1 MTDKKT
7 RPATRE
13 EKISKPGVYEVPV
26 KEPSLV
32 VTQESLS
39 NELAA
44 MAKEVAAPKNKTGR
58 PTKYSPELVETICVR
73 LSLGE
78 SLRTICKD
86 EDMPAQSQVYV
97 WLNRH
102 PEFQEQY
109 TRAREEQA
117 ESHADEIVAIADETP
132 ETVPVYDKEG
142 NLLRIDISSAYVAWQ
157 KQRIDARKWN
167 AAKQRPKKYGDRVTH
182 GGDDDSPVVVEHN
195 LNVFGD
201 LLKAIKMQRQ
211 SEL

>member
-26 KEPSLV
+26 
-32 VTQESLS
+32 TQESLEH
-39 NELAA
+39 ELATIA
-44 MAKEVAAPKNKTGR
+44 TQVAAPKNKGGR
-58 PTKYSPELVETICVR
+58 PSIYSKDLADRICVR
-73 LSLGE
+73 LALGE
-78 SLRTICKD
+78 SIRSICKD
-86 EDMPAQSQVYV
+86 DAMPAQSVIYQ
-97 WLNRH
+97 WLYRH
-102 PEFQEQY
+102 PDFAEQY

-117 ESHADEIVAIADETP
+117 ETHADQIVDIADETP
-132 ETVPVYDKEG
+132 VLLEVKDKDG
-142 NLLRIDISSAYVAWQ
+142 NVVDIKLDSAYIAWQ

-201 LLKAIKMQRQ
+201 LLKAIKLQRQ
-211 SEL
+211 SEA

>member
-7 RPATRE
+7 KT
-13 EKISKPGVYEVPV
+13 

-32 VTQESLS
+32 VTQEGEKLP
-39 NELAA
+39 AP
-44 MAKEVAAPKNKTGR
+44 PKNKGGR
-58 PTKYSPELVETICVR
+58 PTKYSPELVDTICNR
-73 LSLGE
+73 LASGE
-78 SLRTICKD
+78 GLRSICRD
-86 EDMPAQSQVYV
+86 DDMPSQTIVYQ

-102 PEFQEQY
+102 PEFLERY

-117 ESHADEIVAIADETP
+117 ETHADEIVAIADETP
-132 ETVPVYDKEG
+132 ETVPVYDKDG
-142 NLLRIDISSAYVAWQ
+142 NVIDIKLDSAYIAWQ

-182 GGDDDSPVVVEHN
+182 GGDDDNPVVVEHN

-201 LLKAIKMQRQ
+201 LLKAIKLQRQ